1 MQATT
6 NGTLA
11 ETEVRFGDGHACCVI
26 MASGYGKR
34 FGGNKLMADF
44 HGEPMIARILDATAG
59 IFSRRVVVTRHKAVA
74 ALCEKRGIHA
84 VVHDLPYRNDT
95 VRLGLEEIG
104 EVDNCMFCPA
114 DQPLLRRETVASL
127 VLAAAND
134 PDSVWRTGFEGTFGS
149 PVLFPKWTFPEL
161 LTLPQGKGG
170 GVVIKKYPHII
181 FYIIAKQM
189 FKKSPDNLRRV
200 LQFGIVFANAGYMGI
215 PVINDILGPEYTIYV
230 TVYIIWFNVFGF
242 SLGRLIYTDD
252 KKYISVKEIFLNP
265 AVIPIVIGLLI
276 YVTGLGGTLLSC
288 VGGNGFINQAVTIF
302 YNVLTMLKN
311 MVAPVSMM
319 VIGARLADTSF
330 KGLWRDKNVYI
341 FSIMR
346 LLLFPLIIFIIL
358 RALFAFNIIDK
369 TVMTIVLVLASTP
382 AAALTTMF
390 AELYDGD
397 SAYAGKLVALTTLL
411 SVITMP
417 LVSLLLYV

>member
-1 MQATT
+1 MYS
-6 NGTLA
+6 LL
-11 ETEVRFGDGHACCVI
+11 FI
-26 MASGYGKR
+26 S
-34 FGGNKLMADF
+34 
-44 HGEPMIARILDATAG
+44 
-59 IFSRRVVVTRHKAVA
+59 VVTLFCYMVPSFILRKTNLVGENFAKILSVITLYVA
-74 ALCEKRGIHA
+74 QVAMLIHGFILEFDRD
-84 VVHDLPYRNDT
+84 VF
-95 VRLGLEEIG
+95 LGL
-104 EVDNCMFCPA
+104 CKTF
-114 DQPLLRRETVASL
+114 
-127 VLAAAND
+127 VLA
-134 PDSVWRTGFEGTFGS
+134 F
-149 PVLFPKWTFPEL
+149 LC
-161 LTLPQGKGG
+161 
-170 GVVIKKYPHII
+170 HII

-302 YNVLTMLKN
+302 YNVLTVLKN

-390 AELYDGD
+390 AELYNGD

>member
-1 MQATT
+1 MLSRLFPEKCPGLTTWAQPKQAVYLQDNDSGRQVQIGRFDPTFPGPGNQMVPIEASLLESGVSALLRCAESDRKWIT
-6 NGTLA
+6 VDEVGYLEAQCVPYRAALETLLEKKQVA
-11 ETEVRFGDGHACCVI
+11 AVVRKQELPFLRELCRRKDAFVVDLDDPFGKTGCVI

-74 ALCEKRGIHA
+74 ALCEKRGIHV

-170 GVVIKKYPHII
+170 GVVIKKYPERLRTVGVRDM
-181 FYIIAKQM
+181 YELKDVD
-189 FKKSPDNLRRV
+189 SPEDL
-200 LQFGIVFANAGYMGI
+200 
-215 PVINDILGPEYTIYV
+215 
-230 TVYIIWFNVFGF
+230 
-242 SLGRLIYTDD
+242 
-252 KKYISVKEIFLNP
+252 KE
-265 AVIPIVIGLLI
+265 LLE
-276 YVTGLGGTLLSC
+276 
-288 VGGNGFINQAVTIF
+288 
-302 YNVLTMLKN
+302 
-311 MVAPVSMM
+311 
-319 VIGARLADTSF
+319 R
-330 KGLWRDKNVYI
+330 
-341 FSIMR
+341 
-346 LLLFPLIIFIIL
+346 
-358 RALFAFNIIDK
+358 
-369 TVMTIVLVLASTP
+369 
-382 AAALTTMF
+382 
-390 AELYDGD
+390 
-397 SAYAGKLVALTTLL
+397 
-411 SVITMP
+411 
-417 LVSLLLYV
+417 